1 MGPQDVQWHIT
12 QRLIKDPK
20 LYLRCKGESWPI
32 DGRTV
37 TEVDVDGTMPVEA
50 TFCYLGDMLCSSG
63 SCDSAIA
70 ARCCVAWGKFRKLL
84 PVLTTKHLS
93 PRIRGKVYEAWV
105 RSAMLHSSE
114 TWGLKDP
121 QLHDHTMIRWI
132 CGIKDRDE
140 TPSASLLQ
148 KLGTEDITS
157 VLRCRRFR
165 CYGQVQRAT
174 SCIKSITKLPL
185 PSTRK
190 KGRPQKTWSECVK
203 TDVNMYGLAGVDP
216 LDRDAWIAG
225 VRHSLL
231 LPAAP

>member
-1 MGPQDVQWHIT
+1 
-12 QRLIKDPK
+12 
-20 LYLRCKGESWPI
+20 
-32 DGRTV
+32 
-37 TEVDVDGTMPVEA
+37 MPVEA
-50 TFCYLGDMLCSSG
+50 TFCYLGDMLCSGG

-93 PRIRGKVYEAWV
+93 PRIRGKVYEVWV

-114 TWGLKDP
+114 TWGPKNP

-132 CGIKDRDE
+132 CGIEDRDE
-140 TPSASLLQ
+140 TPSVSLLQ

-157 VLRCRRFR
+157 VLRCRQFR

-174 SCIKSITKLPL
+174 SCIKSITNFPL

-203 TDVNMYGLAGVDP
+203 KSDVNMSVLAGIDP

-231 LPAAP
+231 LPFP